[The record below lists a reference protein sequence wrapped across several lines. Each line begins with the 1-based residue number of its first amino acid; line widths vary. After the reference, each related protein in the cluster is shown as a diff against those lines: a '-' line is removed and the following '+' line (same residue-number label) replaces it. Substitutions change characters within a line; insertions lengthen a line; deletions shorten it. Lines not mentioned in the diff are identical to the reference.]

1 MHYKKTDFSRQQTSK
16 EDFESHQSQSGGCQW
31 VGPVGISEREWQGFV
46 SRYLVEDFQQD
57 PIISAVAGV
66 LHRHF
71 QIIDS

>member
-1 MHYKKTDFSRQQTSK
+1 MNSKKTDFSRLKTSK
-16 EDFESHQSQSGGCQW
+16 GGAESHQDQMGDSQW

-46 SRYLVEDFQQD
+46 SRYLVQDFQQD
-57 PIISAVAGV
+57 PIITAVAGV

>member
-1 MHYKKTDFSRQQTSK
+1 MHYKKTDFSRQKTSK
-16 EDFESHQSQSGGCQW
+16 GDPESHQSQRGESRW

-46 SRYLVEDFQQD
+46 SRYLVQDFQQD
-57 PIISAVAGV
+57 PIITAVAGV